1 MFKDINYTEILEA
14 FKETL
19 FMSLT
24 TSIIV
29 FVLGLILGYLLYYT
43 KDRHKITYKILDIFS
58 SVGRSIPYIILIILL
73 LPFTN
78 VLFNFMFGKD
88 SRLLFSWQGAVPA
101 LVISATPFYARL
113 VFNSLS
119 EVNLGTKEMLISFGA
134 NNKQIR
140 KIIFSEAMPSLV
152 AGFTT
157 TVVTLIGFTSMAAII
172 GAGGL
177 GDLAA
182 RERNKTIVVIIAT
195 ALILLLVF
203 TVQFLGDLIVKKI
216 DKR

>member
-1 MFKDINYTEILEA
+1 MPNIDYSEVKDA
-14 FKETL
+14 FFETFL
-19 FMSLT
+19 MTIT

-29 FVLGLILGYLLYYT
+29 FVLGLLLGYFLYYT
-43 KDRHKITYKILDIFS
+43 KDKNKITHKILDLFTSIA
-58 SVGRSIPYIILIILL
+58 RSIPFIILIILI
-73 LPFTN
+73 LPLTN
-78 VLFNFMFGKD
+78 SLFKLIFGENQ
-88 SRLLFSWQGAVPA
+88 RLLFSWQGAVPA

-113 VFNSLS
+113 VFNSLNEIS
-119 EVNLGTKEMLISFGA
+119 SGTKEMLVSFGA
-134 NNKQIR
+134 NNKEIR
-140 KIIFSEAMPSLV
+140 KIMFSEAMPSLI

-182 RERNKTIVVIIAT
+182 RERNNTVVVLIAT
-195 ALILLLVF
+195 ILILLLVF
-203 TVQFLGDLIVKKI
+203 IVQYIGDLIVKKI

>member
-1 MFKDINYTEILEA
+1 MFNKIILNQIKDA
-14 FKETL
+14 FLETL
-19 FMSLT
+19 FMTIT
-24 TSIIV
+24 TGIIV
-29 FVLGLILGYLLYYT
+29 FFLGLLLGYLLYYT
-43 KDRHKITYKILDIFS
+43 KDKNKIAHKILDITS
-58 SVGRSIPYIILIILL
+58 NISRSIPFIILIILL

-78 VLFNFMFGKD
+78 FLYNFIFG
-88 SRLLFSWQGAVPA
+88 SSQRLLFSWQGAIPA

-113 VFNSLS
+113 VYNSLNDIS
-119 EVNLGTKEMLISFGA
+119 YNKKEMLMSLGA

-140 KIIFSEAMPSLV
+140 KIIFSEAMPSLI

-157 TVVTLIGFTSMAAII
+157 TIVTLIGFTSMAAII

-182 RERNKTIVVIIAT
+182 RERTKTPIVLVAT
-195 ALILLLVF
+195 ILILLLVF
-203 TVQFLGDLIVKKI
+203 TVQFIGDYIYKKI